1 MIRIVPAIDIING
14 QVVRLT
20 HGKFDKKT
28 IYNNDPLAVAQI
40 YQDNGIKYL
49 HLVDLDG
56 AKAGRILNH
65 HIIEKI
71 ATKTNLK
78 VDFGGGIRSEDDVK
92 LALNCGA
99 DQITVG
105 SVAVANKED
114 VISWIRRYGA
124 DKFILGAD
132 VIDKKIAVSAWQ
144 DKTKVDIFEFLGNYK
159 KSGINSCICTDVG
172 RDGALTGPA
181 HDLYNEIKLRYP
193 QLFLI
198 ASGGVSRLDDVEKLN
213 SDGIDAVIIGKA
225 LYEGNIKP
233 EDLKAYLC

>member
-20 HGKFDKKT
+20 HGRFDKKT
-28 IYNNDPLAVAQI
+28 VYNNDPLEVAKI

-56 AKAGRILNH
+56 ARAGRIINH
-65 HIIEKI
+65 KIVEKI
-71 ATKTNLK
+71 ATMTGLNI
-78 VDFGGGIRSEDDVK
+78 DFGGGIRSEDDVK
-92 LALNCGA
+92 LAINCGVN
-99 DQITVG
+99 QITVG
-105 SVAVANKED
+105 SVAVTNKEH
-114 VISWIRRYGA
+114 VISWIRTYGA
-124 DKFILGAD
+124 EKFILGAD
-132 VIDKKIAVSAWQ
+132 VIDKKIAVAAWQ
-144 DKTKVDIFEFLGNYK
+144 DKTQVDIFHFLADYK

-181 HDLYNEIKLRYP
+181 HDLYNEIKLKYP

-198 ASGGVSRLDDVEKLN
+198 ASGGVSHIDDVEQLN
-213 SDGIDAVIIGKA
+213 NDGIDAVIIGKA